1 MAGGVNGVSGHP
13 AHIPAVA
20 AQETEQDSVTH
31 RPLIMVAC
39 FVLALM
45 HKWTTVTTSVVLV
58 REATPFIYTVENHM
72 I

>member
-1 MAGGVNGVSGHP
+1 MACGVSGASGHP
-13 AHIPAVA
+13 AHIPAVEVP
-20 AQETEQDSVTH
+20 ETEQDCVTP

-45 HKWTTVTTSVVLV
+45 HKWTTVTMSVVLV
-58 REATPFIYTVENHM
+58 SDAAPI

>member
-13 AHIPAVA
+13 AHIPAVGVL
-20 AQETEQDSVTH
+20 ETEQDSVTR

-39 FVLALM
+39 FVLALT
-45 HKWTTVTTSVVLV
+45 HKWTTVTMSVVLV
-58 REATPFIYTVENHM
+58 SVAAPIIYMVENHV